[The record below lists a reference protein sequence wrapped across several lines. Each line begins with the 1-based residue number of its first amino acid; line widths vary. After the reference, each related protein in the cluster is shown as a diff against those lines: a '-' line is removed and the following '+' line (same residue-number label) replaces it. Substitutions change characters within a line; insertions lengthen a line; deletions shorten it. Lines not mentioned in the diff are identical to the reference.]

1 MGQGPGRRPGRRGR
15 TALGGPRTPPCG
27 LSSRQHPLGSAG
39 KLKTALRASGSQKGE
54 QTAGSPRP
62 QEDPETD
69 LACGRGKTSAPDA
82 PGRPQDARRAI
93 FRPRKVSKD
102 GWTSKEAGKGV
113 RSGHRGNRGDGLW
126 ARPAVGTAA
135 RRPETSEKPR
145 RRPEGGRANPRCP
158 ETGRTG
164 PGRGENP
171 RKSEAKR
178 LNYTKTAVTSNVT
191 SIALFR
197 IRAPR
202 VQTLAIFP
210 HPGPRPGTPGDGRR
224 PRRPRREGGRPPGRA
239 PPTPRP
245 PA

>member
-1 MGQGPGRRPGRRGR
+1 MRAFKPQNRFQYRREAENGPSGLWGPK
-15 TALGGPRTPPCG
+15 GG
-27 LSSRQHPLGSAG
+27 
-39 KLKTALRASGSQKGE
+39 

-82 PGRPQDARRAI
+82 PGRPLEPRRAI

-126 ARPAVGTAA
+126 ARPAA

-145 RRPEGGRANPRCP
+145 RRPEGGGADPRCP

-178 LNYTKTAVTSNVT
+178 LNDIKTAVTLLVT
-191 SIALFR
+191 STALFR
-197 IRAPR
+197 TRAPR

-224 PRRPRREGGRPPGRA
+224 PRRPRRKGGRPPGRA

-245 PA
+245 PASTSAGPRQPGRSTRRPPAGTN

>member
-82 PGRPQDARRAI
+82 PGRPLEPRRAI

>member
-27 LSSRQHPLGSAG
+27 LSSRQNPFQYRREAENGP
-39 KLKTALRASGSQKGE
+39 SGLWEPKGG
-54 QTAGSPRP
+54 A
-62 QEDPETD
+62 D
-69 LACGRGKTSAPDA
+69 RGKPEAAGRPRNRPRLRQGQNLRSGCPWAA
-82 PGRPQDARRAI
+82 PGTPESHFPAPEGLKGRLDLER
-93 FRPRKVSKD
+93 
-102 GWTSKEAGKGV
+102 GWK
-113 RSGHRGNRGDGLW
+113 
-126 ARPAVGTAA
+126 
-135 RRPETSEKPR
+135 RRPERTPGKP
-145 RRPEGGRANPRCP
+145 GGRALGQTGGPAPGDLGRAKAAAAGRADPRCP

-191 SIALFR
+191 GIALFR